1 MSKQIKL
8 KSLLKEGYA
17 WERKPGKPLPTI
29 QEVMDEFEAK
39 QQKESIPPV
48 PVQEVEDMSSKFWVV
63 AKDKRGAL
71 YVFNDGYYNTKEE
84 AEEALKNITVPKIV
98 DANTIKVEPVPTSP
112 NYTVL
117 YDNLSDGSLEEK
129 LNESIKHFKNPVNV
143 AKLSLKD
150 TLDLQRTAK
159 IITESQYKKL
169 LNEEKSWAD
178 VDKEIE
184 DKETQDLEAAN
195 SFLNTPQGKNAVRA
209 LKSLISKPYGYAKLD
224 KVLQILNLSL
234 ENFKYAAKAA
244 GMKFGGND
252 TGIRIDDANYL
263 DPDISITNQ
272 NGKWMVG

>member
-1 MSKQIKL
+1 MKL
-8 KSLLKEGYA
+8 KDTLRNIIRE
-17 WERKPGKPLPTI
+17 
-29 QEVMDEFEAK
+29 
-39 QQKESIPPV
+39 
-48 PVQEVEDMSSKFWVV
+48 EVEDMSSKFWVV

-117 YDNLSDGSLEEK
+117 YDNLSEGSLEEK

-169 LNEEKSWAD
+169 LKEDAAEDIKIGKLYLAQMPTSNDGEERVD
-178 VDKEIE
+178 VKVKVLAPAKELSPEHFVVEILE
-184 DKETQDLEAAN
+184 DKDYVNPVSKQQNRYKKGDHNNIEA
-195 SFLNTPQGKNAVRA
+195 K
-209 LKSLISKPYGYAKLD
+209 Y
-224 KVLQILNLSL
+224 LSPL
-234 ENFKYAAKAA
+234 
-244 GMKFGGND
+244 
-252 TGIRIDDANYL
+252 
-263 DPDISITNQ
+263 
-272 NGKWMVG
+272 

>member
-1 MSKQIKL
+1 MNL
-8 KSLLKEGYA
+8 TLKE
-17 WERKPGKPLPTI
+17 R
-29 QEVMDEFEAK
+29 
-39 QQKESIPPV
+39 
-48 PVQEVEDMSSKFWVV
+48 
-63 AKDKRGAL
+63 
-71 YVFNDGYYNTKEE
+71 
-84 AEEALKNITVPKIV
+84 
-98 DANTIKVEPVPTSP
+98 
-112 NYTVL
+112 
-117 YDNLSDGSLEEK
+117 
-129 LNESIKHFKNPVNV
+129 
-143 AKLSLKD
+143 
-150 TLDLQRTAK
+150 LDLQRTAK

-169 LNEEKSWAD
+169 LKENEMTSKYWVVAKDKRGELYVFNDGYYNTKEEADNALKNITVVPKYVDATTIKVEPVPTKPDYTIIFNNLSKLKEEKSWAD
-178 VDKEIE
+178 VDKEIK

-263 DPDISITNQ
+263 DPDVSITNQ